1 MFIEILNFNCLKFY
15 FSKGVYSFTLS
26 TVHTYIYIYI
36 YIYIYMYIYVLY
48 IYCIY
53 SIQDGDTDVNLL
65 FVLFV
70 CLYLVVVL
78 LFCVIVKLYCLF
90 FYYSVI

>member
-1 MFIEILNFNCLKFY
+1 M
-15 FSKGVYSFTLS
+15 
-26 TVHTYIYIYI
+26 
-36 YIYIYMYIYVLY
+36 LY

-53 SIQDGDTDVNLL
+53 SIQDGDTDVNLLFL

-78 LFCVIVKLYCLF
+78 LFCVIVKLYYLF
-90 FYYSVI
+90 FYYSVIFIFSPLISM